1 MAPPL
6 PSLVYFIDGHGFGH
20 ATRSLAILREIR
32 QLCPEQ
38 PLLVRTS
45 APSFLF
51 REGHL
56 RVLAGDVGPGMVQAD
71 PLTLDVP
78 GSVAAALQFHARLPQ
93 LLEEEVARL
102 AVHGVG
108 LIAGDI
114 PMLAFQVARRLGVP
128 SIALGNFSWD
138 WIYEPYLE
146 GSTGG
151 AALLRRMREAYS
163 GADLLLRMPLH
174 GDMGCFRRVE
184 DIPHVVRSSR
194 RERDAVR
201 RMLGLEGETRAVVL
215 VSFGGFGSVRFP
227 TARRPPDPGD
237 YRFVNPGPVPPGL
250 PEDTVRLPVDHDI
263 GHEDLV
269 AACDAVISKPGYG
282 TVVECLASRT
292 PLLYTSRDD
301 FRETPVLV
309 EGLRRGARCRFL
321 PREDLLTLRWR
332 EHLEVLL
339 SDDRPWPAVRT
350 DGARLA
356 ATRLLE
362 LMGSSA

>member
-51 REGHL
+51 REGHF
-56 RVLAGDVGPGMVQAD
+56 RVLAGDVGSGMVQAD

-163 GADLLLRMPLH
+163 GADLLLRM
-174 GDMGCFRRVE
+174 
-184 DIPHVVRSSR
+184 
-194 RERDAVR
+194 
-201 RMLGLEGETRAVVL
+201 
-215 VSFGGFGSVRFP
+215 
-227 TARRPPDPGD
+227 
-237 YRFVNPGPVPPGL
+237 GL
-250 PEDTVRLPVDHDI
+250 PEQTLSSV
-263 GHEDLV
+263 
-269 AACDAVISKPGYG
+269 SK
-282 TVVECLASRT
+282 T
-292 PLLYTSRDD
+292 
-301 FRETPVLV
+301 
-309 EGLRRGARCRFL
+309 
-321 PREDLLTLRWR
+321 
-332 EHLEVLL
+332 
-339 SDDRPWPAVRT
+339 
-350 DGARLA
+350 
-356 ATRLLE
+356 
-362 LMGSSA
+362 